1 MSLLD
6 PFTINLDLFL
16 SKLPEVESIS
26 QIKFKGNIPR
36 LNFNISPA
44 RLEQVY
50 RIANSLMAQF
60 GTSAVPEE
68 PVTPIKPQLVDEQ
81 TFTRDVMIATVKS
94 YVILCN

>member
-26 QIKFKGNIPR
+26 QIKFRSNIPR

-60 GTSAVPEE
+60 GGLGAPGEVPA
-68 PVTPIKPQLVDEQ
+68 PVKPQLVDEQ
-81 TFTRDVMIATVKS
+81 SFTRDVMIATVKS
-94 YVILCN
+94 

>member
-16 SKLPEVESIS
+16 SKLPDVESIS

-50 RIANSLMAQF
+50 RIVNSLMSQF
-60 GTSAVPEE
+60 GSSAPTE
-68 PVTPIKPQLVDEQ
+68 PVAAIKPQLIDEQ

-94 YVILCN
+94 